1 MKDEIKP
8 INKRIATYRRLAG
21 HTQQTAAEALG
32 MKKNTYARMEL
43 HGNPTQDIIIRLAS
57 LYNVSANLLLYG
69 TDLIPPTEI
78 NKEPP
83 RLEEKPHIFENRPE
97 PVLTTNEKNCI
108 KIVRTFTKEEKNQV
122 MELINNIYQAKKRNG

>member
-1 MKDEIKP
+1 MKEEIKP
-8 INKRIATYRRLAG
+8 INKRIAAYRRLAG
-21 HTQQTAAEALG
+21 YTQQTAAEALG

-57 LYNVSANLLLYG
+57 LYNVSANRLLYG
-69 TDLIPPTEI
+69 TDLIPP
-78 NKEPP
+78 EPKVPPIRVEEP
-83 RLEEKPHIFENRPE
+83 RIFEI
-97 PVLTTNEKNCI
+97 VLNTNEKNCI